1 MDGHRASGYVQPPP
15 GHLVP
20 FLSPLFSQH
29 HIWTAP
35 TACNSNNSWNP
46 HERFKSKKS
55 VEILPSTLVS
65 FDGNSF
71 KRSNWEQK
79 IEQHRTKLIEQKFL
93 KQILRSYYKQK
104 CSTTRE
110 IFFFSITTKQWSE
123 GKVGGFQWK
132 QRCPR
137 IFGMCWNKVCT
148 AFLTR
153 TTPRQDNWSIPENL
167 PKTQE
172 TLIGAEYSLDCN
184 KTKCCRFSDVYCNK
198 VCTTSTN
205 RIAWRQVKAIIPKTL
220 PKPTKHWSEPYSS

>member
-20 FLSPLFSQH
+20 FLSPLFSKH

-55 VEILPSTLVS
+55 VEILPLTLVS

-79 IEQHRTKLIEQKFL
+79 FEQQRTKLIEQKFL

-110 IFFFSITTKQWSE
+110 FFFFSITTKQWSE
-123 GKVGGFQWK
+123 GKSRRISMKTEVSLHLWYVLKQSLHSFSNQNYAKTRQLKYSWK
-132 QRCPR
+132 PSQNPR
-137 IFGMCWNKVCT
+137 NADRSRI
-148 AFLTR
+148 
-153 TTPRQDNWSIPENL
+153 
-167 PKTQE
+167 
-172 TLIGAEYSLDCN
+172 LIGL
-184 KTKCCRFSDVYCNK
+184 
-198 VCTTSTN
+198 
-205 RIAWRQVKAIIPKTL
+205 Q
-220 PKPTKHWSEPYSS
+220 

>member
-1 MDGHRASGYVQPPP
+1 MDGHRASGYVQPP
-15 GHLVP
+15 HLVP
-20 FLSPLFSQH
+20 FLSPLFSKH

-55 VEILPSTLVS
+55 VEILPSTL
-65 FDGNSF
+65 
-71 KRSNWEQK
+71 KLRQK
-79 IEQHRTKLIEQKFL
+79 KQLRTKDWTAQN
-93 KQILRSYYKQK
+93 QIKWTKISETNSAQLVQTEMLDDKRNN
-104 CSTTRE
+104 
-110 IFFFSITTKQWSE
+110 FFFSITTKQWSE
-123 GKVGGFQWK
+123 GKVAGFQWK

>member
-1 MDGHRASGYVQPPP
+1 MNKNFWNKFCAASTNRNARRQEKY
-15 GHLVP
+15 
-20 FLSPLFSQH
+20 
-29 HIWTAP
+29 
-35 TACNSNNSWNP
+35 
-46 HERFKSKKS
+46 
-55 VEILPSTLVS
+55 
-65 FDGNSF
+65 
-71 KRSNWEQK
+71 
-79 IEQHRTKLIEQKFL
+79 
-93 KQILRSYYKQK
+93 
-104 CSTTRE
+104 
-110 IFFFSITTKQWSE
+110 IFFNNHKQWSE

>member
-55 VEILPSTLVS
+55 VEILPSTL
-65 FDGNSF
+65 
-71 KRSNWEQK
+71 KLRQK
-79 IEQHRTKLIEQKFL
+79 KQLRTKDWTAQN
-93 KQILRSYYKQK
+93 QIKRTKISETNSAQLVQTEMLDDKRNIY
-104 CSTTRE
+104 
-110 IFFFSITTKQWSE
+110 FFSITTKQWSE
-123 GKVGGFQWK
+123 GKSRRISMK

-167 PKTQE
+167 PKTQD
-172 TLIGAEYSLDCN
+172 TLIGADYSLDCN
-184 KTKCCRFSDVYCNK
+184 KTKCCHFSDVYCNK
-198 VCTTSTN
+198 VSTTSTN
-205 RIAWRQVKAIIPKTL
+205 RLAWRQVKAILPKTL
-220 PKPTKHWSEPYSS
+220 PKPTKHWSEPYTS

>member
-20 FLSPLFSQH
+20 FLSPLFSKH

-55 VEILPSTLVS
+55 VEILPSTL
-65 FDGNSF
+65 
-71 KRSNWEQK
+71 KLRQK
-79 IEQHRTKLIEQKFL
+79 KQLRTKDWTAQN
-93 KQILRSYYKQK
+93 QIKRTKISETNSAQLVQTEMLDDKRNIY
-104 CSTTRE
+104 
-110 IFFFSITTKQWSE
+110 FFSITTKQWSE

-132 QRCPR
+132 QKCPR
-137 IFGMCWNKVCT
+137 IFGMCCNKVCT

-205 RIAWRQVKAIIPKTL
+205 RIAWRRVKAIIPKTL

>member
-20 FLSPLFSQH
+20 FLSPLFSKH

-110 IFFFSITTKQWSE
+110 IIFFSITTKQWSE
-123 GKVGGFQWK
+123 GKSRSISMKTEVSSHLWYVLKQSLHSFSNQNYAKTRQLKYSWK
-132 QRCPR
+132 PSQNPR
-137 IFGMCWNKVCT
+137 NADRSRI
-148 AFLTR
+148 
-153 TTPRQDNWSIPENL
+153 
-167 PKTQE
+167 
-172 TLIGAEYSLDCN
+172 LIGL
-184 KTKCCRFSDVYCNK
+184 
-198 VCTTSTN
+198 
-205 RIAWRQVKAIIPKTL
+205 Q
-220 PKPTKHWSEPYSS
+220 

>member
-20 FLSPLFSQH
+20 FLSPLFSKH

-55 VEILPSTLVS
+55 VEILPSTL
-65 FDGNSF
+65 
-71 KRSNWEQK
+71 KLRQK
-79 IEQHRTKLIEQKFL
+79 KQLRTKDWTAQN
-93 KQILRSYYKQK
+93 QIKRTKISETNSAQLVQTEMLDDKRNIY
-104 CSTTRE
+104 
-110 IFFFSITTKQWSE
+110 FFSITTKQWSE

-132 QRCPR
+132 QKCPR

-153 TTPRQDNWSIPENL
+153 TTPRQDNWSTYSWKPSQNPRNADRSRI
-167 PKTQE
+167 
-172 TLIGAEYSLDCN
+172 LIGL
-184 KTKCCRFSDVYCNK
+184 
-198 VCTTSTN
+198 
-205 RIAWRQVKAIIPKTL
+205 Q
-220 PKPTKHWSEPYSS
+220 